1 MMNGYELMSNSYRKA
16 AEEGKISKGTAEKEC
31 RIFDFLATCEEE
43 DICRLFDSS
52 AFNEIAKSYLR
63 IALKELVAEETV
75 TEEQAKA
82 VKNRFSLLFDE
93 KQAKD
98 VCEG

>member
-1 MMNGYELMSNSYRKA
+1 MNGYEIMSNSYKKA
-16 AEEGKISKGTAEKEC
+16 AEEGKVSKETAEKEC
-31 RIFDFLATCEEE
+31 RIFDFLATCDEE
-43 DICRLFDSS
+43 DVCRLFDSS

-63 IALKELVAEETV
+63 IALKELVAEETI

-82 VKNRFSLLFDE
+82 VKNRFRLLFDE